1 MATRKNRKQKA
12 DPRLRARVRVGLN
25 PDGSPLYKWVA
36 ATNPKELER
45 KKAEIIQRYITGIDS
60 STTTLGDYLTKQW
73 LPGRLIG
80 LAPSTQNKIISTCN
94 AVVLP
99 AFGSRFIC
107 SVTKA
112 ELLELLTNEQ
122 SKGRSHS
129 HLNNVVMVVKEVFAA
144 AQAEGVIKINPAHG
158 IKPPTS
164 SAKPHHKRALT
175 AAETAATLE
184 VIRTS
189 PHGLLLSVLYH
200 LGLRR
205 GEALGLRWEDI
216 DFTAHCVHVQRD
228 IDFAAGTSNLVGDVK
243 TQTSNRAVPMPE
255 AAENALR
262 AARGIGW
269 VFSRPDG
276 QPYHA
281 GDFRRAWDAIQ
292 KGLASADPSIDQ
304 QDGKSTLTPHYFRH
318 NYATLLHRAGVPVEQ
333 ARDWLGHSSIAVTM
347 DIYTHLDQAESNAAA
362 TKLAT
367 VFG

>member
-1 MATRKNRKQKA
+1 MANKKPRKQKA
-12 DPRLRARVRVGLN
+12 DPRLRAKVKVGIKA
-25 PDGSPLYKWVA
+25 DGSPIFKWVS
-36 ATNPKELER
+36 ATTAKDLEK
-45 KKAEIIQRYITGIDS
+45 KKAEIIQRYITGTDS
-60 STTTLGDYLTKQW
+60 ASITLGDYLTKQW

-80 LAPSTQNKIISTCN
+80 LAPSTANKIISTCN
-94 AVVLP
+94 TCVLP
-99 AFGSRFIC
+99 VFGSRFIR
-107 SVTKA
+107 SITKA
-112 ELLELLTNEQ
+112 ELLELLTYEQ
-122 SKGRSHS
+122 SKGRSRS
-129 HLNNVVMVVKEVFAA
+129 HLNNVAMIVREVFAA
-144 AQAEGVIKINPAHG
+144 AQAEGVIRINPAHG

-164 SAKPHHKRALT
+164 TAEPQQRRALT

-200 LGLRR
+200 MGLRR

-216 DFTAHCVHVQRD
+216 DFATHCIQIKRD
-228 IDFAAGTSNLVGDVK
+228 IDFAAGIDNLVGDVK
-243 TQTSNRAVPMPE
+243 TQTSNRVVPMPE
-255 AAENALR
+255 TAEDSLR

-276 QPYHA
+276 HPYHES
-281 GDFRRAWDAIQ
+281 DFRSAWRAIQ
-292 KGLASADPSIDQ
+292 RALADAAEDVEQ
-304 QDGKSTLTPHYFRH
+304 QDGRSILTPHYFRH

-362 TKLAT
+362 AKLAT